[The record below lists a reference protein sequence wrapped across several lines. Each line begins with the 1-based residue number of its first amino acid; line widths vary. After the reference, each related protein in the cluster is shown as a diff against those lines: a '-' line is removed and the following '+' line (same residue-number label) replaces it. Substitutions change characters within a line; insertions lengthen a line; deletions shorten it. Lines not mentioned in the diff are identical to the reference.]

1 MQPVESIFTVELF
14 PELNS
19 QLIHLLE
26 ALSLEAWQKPTICSP
41 WTVKDLTAHL
51 LDGDLRRLSFHR
63 DKLPLLQ
70 PEKAIAN
77 YSDLVDF
84 LNQLNHDW
92 VKVAQRISPQLLIE
106 LLKLTG
112 QQVYEFFKTLDPYQS
127 ALFSVAWAG
136 EEISPNW
143 FDIAREYTERWL
155 HQQQIRD
162 AVNRPG
168 LTKRHLFYP
177 VLDTFLRALPFTY
190 RGVEAAEGTRLSI
203 FITGEAGGEWS
214 LIREKGAWQLFYGCQ
229 ANAAALI
236 RLDQDTAWRLFSKGL
251 SPLEARKRVQVE
263 GEEKLGLGILGMV
276 SIMA

>member
-1 MQPVESIFTVELF
+1 MQPVEPIFTVELF
-14 PELNS
+14 PELSS

-26 ALSLEAWQKPTICSP
+26 ALRVEAWQKPTICSP
-41 WTVKDLTAHL
+41 WTVKDLAAHL

-63 DKLPLLQ
+63 DKLPRLQ
-70 PEKAIAN
+70 PETAIAN

-84 LNQLNHDW
+84 LNQLNHTW
-92 VKVAQRISPQLLIE
+92 VKAAQRISPQLLIE
-106 LLKLTG
+106 LLKLSG
-112 QQVYEFFKTLDPYQS
+112 QQVYEFFKTLDPFQP

-143 FDIAREYTERWL
+143 FDVAREYTERWL

-168 LTKRHLFYP
+168 LTERHLFYP

-190 RGVEAAEGTRLSI
+190 RGVEAADGTTLSV
-203 FITGEAGGEWS
+203 FIRGEAGGEWS
-214 LIREKGAWQLFYGCQ
+214 LVREKGTWQLFHGYQ

-236 RLDQDTAWRLFSKGL
+236 SLDQDTAWRLFSKGL